1 MPDLVVGLGLR
12 PDTSAERIVAAVR
25 EVLGDK
31 KIHCFAT
38 IDRRAGES
46 GLRAAAAE
54 LKVPIRTFTAAELDD
69 VSVPNPD
76 PRTAAAVGTSS
87 VAEAAAV
94 LAAGGGSLVVA
105 KRTAQGVVVAAAQPI
120 PR

>member
-1 MPDLVVGLGLR
+1 MPDLVVGLGIR

-31 KIHCFAT
+31 KLHCFAT

-54 LKVPIRTFTAAELDD
+54 LEVPIRTFTAAELDD
-69 VSVPNPD
+69 VPVPNPD